1 MPSGKE
7 YFESLGLEIAKRKYY
22 NAAKVESVI
31 GDFSRRAAALEEENA
46 SLRKRVEALACGREE
61 IGEAILSAKT
71 ISQQL
76 IAEAKE
82 QAETILADARAE
94 AGRLTADAE
103 ERSRALAAA
112 AEEREQRTIRA
123 AQESY
128 LQLRGQCQSA
138 VKLLDGEWQRFLC
151 SFGDELPAKEEAL
164 PGDFADR
171 LGALAACLAEMDEE
185 NTERDFEQEDES
197 MKELRTLDDREM
209 ENVSGGLAPAQAV
222 MESAIK
228 KIRKAGKDA
237 ELIKTIRKNDD
248 RRKA

>member
-31 GDFSRRAAALEEENA
+31 GEFSRRAAALEEENA

-94 AGRLTADAE
+94 AGRLTAEAE

-185 NTERDFEQEDES
+185 NTEREFEQEDES

>member
-31 GDFSRRAAALEEENA
+31 GEFSRRAAALEEENA

-82 QAETILADARAE
+82 QAETILAAARAE
-94 AGRLTADAE
+94 AGRLTAEAE

>member
-1 MPSGKE
+1 MPTGKE

-76 IAEAKE
+76 ITEAKE

-94 AGRLTADAE
+94 AGRLTAEAE

-209 ENVSGGLAPAQAV
+209 ENVSGGLAPAQPV

-228 KIRKAGKDA
+228 KLKKAGKDA

-248 RRKA
+248 HRKA

>member
-31 GDFSRRAAALEEENA
+31 GEFSRRAAALEEENA

-94 AGRLTADAE
+94 AGRLTAEAE